1 MLHRDKLI
9 VVVFVI
15 VSFVSCNRNK
25 NKTHV
30 DLTSQYRKTSIQ
42 SIGDIRK
49 YQIISQ
55 LISDTLANWEKN
67 NIAGFRSGSCNYSS
81 YTSDSLLCF
90 NKEKDRLVNCILER
104 GCKEDVS
111 DGIHFFY
118 GVKIKEKW
126 YFFDGAYIV
135 LPREYYQKDTHTPL
149 SFSKLHEIAMKEV
162 FISYLKK
169 DEQGK
174 WKINEDFFKHHF
186 EGSGWGNFNDQASED
201 WFLKGR
207 RFKTEKEFYEF
218 IYLEKVRNNWHH
230 RNPKDS

>member
-90 NKEKDRLVNCILER
+90 NKEKNRLVNCILER

-135 LPREYYQKDTHTPL
+135 LPREYYQKDIHTPL
-149 SFSKLHEIAMKEV
+149 SFAKLHEIAMEEV
-162 FISYLKK
+162 FSGYLIKKKK
-169 DEQGK
+169 DVGWWNNLFNPEYEYE
-174 WKINEDFFKHHF
+174 INEK
-186 EGSGWGNFNDQASED
+186 
-201 WFLKGR
+201 WFDSH
-207 RFKTEKEFYEF
+207 FKTSWGYYKNDKFTTPTTQEEWDS
-218 IYLEKVRNNWHH
+218 IYIKKALSNWK
-230 RNPKDS
+230 R